1 MRQKII
7 EMIFGANQRFI
18 VHSPRLR
25 SLIATRHYSFIKHF
39 IVYSIMFI
47 IQCLITRR
55 LVGRGFPNATK
66 NHFNDFLRG
75 SKIYR
80 PFASLA
86 LVDRMIFCADQ
97 RFIVHSPRLRSLI
110 ATRHYSFIKH
120 CIVNIRIK
128 FIKNKIRKD
137 KNYEKDSSCW

>member
-7 EMIFGANQRFI
+7 EMIFCANQSFI

-25 SLIATRHYSFIKHF
+25 SLFATRHYSFIKHF

-66 NHFNDFLRG
+66 NHWNDFLRE

-86 LVDRMIFCADQ
+86 LVARYAP
-97 RFIVHSPRLRSLI
+97 FIVHSPRLRSLL

-137 KNYEKDSSCW
+137 KNYEKDSSYW

>member
-7 EMIFGANQRFI
+7 EMIFCANQRLI

-25 SLIATRHYSFIKHF
+25 SLFATRHYSFIKHY
-39 IVYSIMFI
+39 IVYSIMFTV
-47 IQCLITRR
+47 QCLITRR

-66 NHFNDFLRG
+66 
-75 SKIYR
+75 IIE
-80 PFASLA
+80 
-86 LVDRMIFCADQ
+86 MIFCANQ
-97 RFIVHSPRLRSLI
+97 RFIVHSPRLRSLL

-137 KNYEKDSSCW
+137 KNYEKDSSYW